1 MGQLW
6 ICVLQR
12 IHGENK
18 IWGMELEKRKK
29 KFFGRGYFSEKAVQ
43 EKEEKREENST

>member
-6 ICVLQR
+6 ICVL
-12 IHGENK
+12 IHGETK

-29 KFFGRGYFSEKAVQ
+29 KVFDRGYFSEKAVQ